1 MLSRALN
8 PKLKRSPRAG
18 ECSLRSTFSAYGY
31 EELGLGYM
39 DDVPLTSFEGF
50 DIAYSCNSVSKKFSC
65 NNTKNGNSSES
76 MQMTLRQV
84 LRASVGVMGESPL
97 AMTEKVVLS
106 GGIICAVK
114 RFRRVVIRKSEFGR
128 RIERVAQIGNQCQYL
143 VPVSAYLYAKR
154 IKFVVCGYY
163 PMGSLADLLAGA
175 REQGQTAL
183 QWKHRLKIIQCIAK
197 SIGYIHSQNHPREK
211 HLQVNVHGDI
221 KSSNVMI
228 DIDFTAHLSN
238 YGFVQLAE
246 NVMNIDDSEQTV
258 SLSPQPERLY
268 TEMMSRESDIHNFGV
283 VLMDILGWP
292 NKVSS
297 KEEFRNNCFE
307 FCVEGRDL
315 KQAIKLY
322 EIALGCTNSVPDA
335 RPTIQHILSCL
346 EDTCYTV

>member
-1 MLSRALN
+1 
-8 PKLKRSPRAG
+8 
-18 ECSLRSTFSAYGY
+18 
-31 EELGLGYM
+31 M
-39 DDVPLTSFEGF
+39 DDVPLTSFEGY
-50 DIAYSCNSVSKKFSC
+50 DIGYSCNSVSKKFSC
-65 NNTKNGNSSES
+65 KNTRNIGNDSES
-76 MQMTLRQV
+76 TQMTLRQV
-84 LRASVGVMGESPL
+84 LRASVGVLGESPL
-97 AMTEKVVLS
+97 GMTEKVVLQ

-114 RFRRVVIRKSEFGR
+114 RFRNVLISKREFGR

-143 VPVSAYLYAKR
+143 VPVSAYLYTKR

-197 SIGYIHSQNHPREK
+197 AIGYIHSQNPPREK
-211 HLQVNVHGDI
+211 RLQVNVHGDI

-246 NVMNIDDSEQTV
+246 NVVDIDDPGQMV
-258 SLSPQPERLY
+258 QLSTQPERVLC
-268 TEMMSRESDIHNFGV
+268 TGTTSRESDVHNLGV

-292 NKVSS
+292 NKAGTSS
-297 KEEFRNNCFE
+297 KAKRNIDCLFE

-315 KQAIKLY
+315 KQANMIY
-322 EIALGCTNSVPDA
+322 EIALGCIDGVSNA
-335 RPTIQHILSCL
+335 RPTIQQILSCL
-346 EDTCYTV
+346 EDTLYM